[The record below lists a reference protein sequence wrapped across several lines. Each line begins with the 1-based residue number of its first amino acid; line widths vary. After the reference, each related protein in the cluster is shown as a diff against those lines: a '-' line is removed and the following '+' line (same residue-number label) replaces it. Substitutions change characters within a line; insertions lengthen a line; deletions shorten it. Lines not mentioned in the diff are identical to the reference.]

1 MNDATG
7 QLKVAALPPKHRLRF
22 WVAGVM
28 LVGLVVFG
36 AGFVGFV
43 NDLSYVPAALPYHAE
58 GVVVLTGGAERV
70 ADAVRLVADHKA
82 DKLLITGVNKT
93 TSSHAIAARIPQFDA
108 LFSCC
113 ITLGYTAL
121 DTVGNARE
129 TELWARAQ
137 HISHSLIVVTS
148 NYHMPRALVEISH
161 ALPQVKLVPYPVINH
176 HTDRDMWHKPYLLRL
191 VALEY
196 VKFLF
201 ARVRTWI
208 VPYAPGREV
217 GRLRSG
223 AGPNHGAGSG

>member
-1 MNDATG
+1 MSDAPG
-7 QLKVAALPPKHRLRF
+7 RPKVAAMPPKHRQRF
-22 WVAGVM
+22 WVSGVLLIV
-28 LVGLVVFG
+28 LVAFG

-43 NDLSYVPAALPYHAE
+43 KDLSYVPASLPLHAE

-82 DKLLITGVNKT
+82 DKLLITGVNKI
-93 TSSHAIAARIPQFDA
+93 TSSRAIAARIPQFDA

-121 DTVGNARE
+121 NTAGNARE

-161 ALPQVKLVPYPVINH
+161 ALPRVKLVPFPVINR
-176 HTDRDMWHKPYLLRL
+176 HTERDMWHKPNLLRL

-196 VKFLF
+196 VKFIF
-201 ARVRTWI
+201 ARVYTWV
-208 VPYAPGREV
+208 VPYAPAREV
-217 GRLRSG
+217 GRLRPG
-223 AGPNHGAGSG
+223 AGTNHGAGSG